1 MYIKDMSSVEPD
13 KHTENVSGAL
23 RLIRDISRKPE
34 SAPVL
39 KQKYYQNIAIH
50 EVYLEAVPAV
60 LILTTISFGNN
71 FGIFINNLANKN
83 VMKL

>member
-1 MYIKDMSSVEPD
+1 MSAKVQTSNTKYPIFL
-13 KHTENVSGAL
+13 SGAL

-60 LILTTISFGNN
+60 LILATMVNNGHIGFG
-71 FGIFINNLANKN
+71 K
-83 VMKL
+83 VSSVCRSVS